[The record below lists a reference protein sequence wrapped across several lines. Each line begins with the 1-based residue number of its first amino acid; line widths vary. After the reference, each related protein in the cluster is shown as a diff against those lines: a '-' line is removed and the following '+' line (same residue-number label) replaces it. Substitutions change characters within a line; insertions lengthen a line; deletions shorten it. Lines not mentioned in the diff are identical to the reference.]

1 MATPSPLVLLKEASS
16 LRRSFEEPARLPLA
30 PLTFRRARPSPA
42 RCVSGMDYASEP
54 RASSARPHCRLTS
67 RRRCARLRGIASLNP
82 THARLAKR
90 SEHIIHDRA
99 RRALAGQRRTFAP
112 ATRPSRRWAGQ
123 MLIESLVGRLMSKGK
138 SATLDNSVPCAAP
151 PCGLPGL
158 LRASLGCYA
167 PSLRPSLRPLC
178 APPGPAR
185 ALRAAFR

>member
-1 MATPSPLVLLKEASS
+1 
-16 LRRSFEEPARLPLA
+16 
-30 PLTFRRARPSPA
+30 
-42 RCVSGMDYASEP
+42 
-54 RASSARPHCRLTS
+54 
-67 RRRCARLRGIASLNP
+67 
-82 THARLAKR
+82 
-90 SEHIIHDRA
+90 
-99 RRALAGQRRTFAP
+99 
-112 ATRPSRRWAGQ
+112 